1 MSSVP
6 RLSAEQLASLEAW
19 ESRRLTAEEFAA
31 RVAAPWS
38 DEERAD
44 FEALVSWF
52 QRRYPT
58 PAERL
63 AAARALELQWRHTPR
78 DAESH

>member
-1 MSSVP
+1 MSSPP
-6 RLSAEQLASLEAW
+6 RLNPEQLAELEAW
-19 ESRRLTAEEFAA
+19 ENRRLTAEEFAA
-31 RVAAPWS
+31 RVAAPWT

-63 AAARALELQWRHTPR
+63 AAARALEVQWRGVPR
-78 DAESH
+78 KPESR